1 MYPMGNI
8 PVKPDFRLS
17 MSSNPRP
24 HQKQGGQKL
33 SELVEQCLLGRQSNK
48 QNAPFGAFFIEIS
61 EVARVIAS
69 KLG

>member
-33 SELVEQCLLGRQSNK
+33 SELVEQCLLGRHTNFLQSFNSS
-48 QNAPFGAFFIEIS
+48 I
-61 EVARVIAS
+61 VIC
-69 KLG
+69 KLLI